1 MFCHKCGAKLVNG
14 ALFCSKCGTRVPEE
28 IVKEMEG
35 TAASSTPVSVSP
47 SSSLQEPEP
56 VPTSVSEP
64 ESEPEPMPEPEPEPM
79 PEPEPKSEPMSEP
92 EPEPAP
98 EPAQESE
105 PEPEP
110 MPEPVPAPA
119 PVHVPT
125 PVPEPEPAPEP
136 EPESEPT
143 PEPEPGPA
151 RESEPVPVPVP
162 EEKIYLPVT
171 VTYSQLQQE
180 ETLLL
185 QDEQLAEPLQLTLRK
200 GMKHGMRLRLT
211 NAKTVPAAN
220 GAKRI
225 AVVKLFVVGGPSAAA
240 KTEPTPAQPPVRQTP
255 PRKTVSFA
263 PIHSAC
269 NFQLCAE
276 GALVTGY
283 KFGGADEG
291 GTIDIAPSGLTLYRK
306 SMAVGL
312 AFGAIGSAIEGKGK
326 QIATIRPE
334 DIKSFEKNTKNGRFL
349 DYRIHLKDGRVLKV
363 SFVAAQLDSVIS
375 AADKFLSQI

>member
-35 TAASSTPVSVSP
+35 TTASSKPVSVSP
-47 SSSLQEPEP
+47 SSSLPEPEP
-56 VPTSVSEP
+56 VPTFVPEP
-64 ESEPEPMPEPEPEPM
+64 ESEPEPIP
-79 PEPEPKSEPMSEP
+79 EP

-98 EPAQESE
+98 EPVQESE
-105 PEPEP
+105 PE
-110 MPEPVPAPA
+110 PEPVPAPA

-125 PVPEPEPAPEP
+125 PEPEPEPAPEP
-136 EPESEPT
+136 EPKSEPT
-143 PEPEPGPA
+143 P
-151 RESEPVPVPVP
+151 EPVPVPVP

-171 VTYSQLQQE
+171 VTYTQLQQE

-200 GMKHGMRLRLT
+200 GMKDGMRLRLT

-225 AVVKLFVVGGPSAAA
+225 AVVKLFVVGGPSAAS
-240 KTEPTPAQPPVRQTP
+240 KTEPTPAQPPVRQAAAQPTAPQPPVRQTP

-306 SMAVGL
+306 SKAVGL
-312 AFGAIGSAIEGKGK
+312 AFGVIGSAIEGKGK
-326 QIATIRPE
+326 QIAAIRPE

-363 SFVAAQLDSVIS
+363 SFAAAQLDSVIS

>member
-14 ALFCSKCGTRVPEE
+14 ALFCSTCGTRVPEE

-35 TAASSTPVSVSP
+35 TAASSKPVSVSP
-47 SSSLQEPEP
+47 SSSLPEPEP
-56 VPTSVSEP
+56 VPTFVPEP
-64 ESEPEPMPEPEPEPM
+64 ESEPEPMP
-79 PEPEPKSEPMSEP
+79 EP

-110 MPEPVPAPA
+110 MPEPAQESEPKPEPVPAPA

-136 EPESEPT
+136 EPKP
-143 PEPEPGPA
+143 
-151 RESEPVPVPVP
+151 EPVPVPVP

-171 VTYSQLQQE
+171 VTYTQLQQE

-200 GMKHGMRLRLT
+200 GMKDGMRLRLT

-240 KTEPTPAQPPVRQTP
+240 KTGPTPAQPPVRQAAAQPTAPQPPVRQTP

-263 PIHSAC
+263 SIHSAC

-306 SMAVGL
+306 SKAVGL

-326 QIATIRPE
+326 QFATIRPE

-363 SFVAAQLDSVIS
+363 SFIATQLDSVIS

>member
-1 MFCHKCGAKLVNG
+1 M
-14 ALFCSKCGTRVPEE
+14 
-28 IVKEMEG
+28 
-35 TAASSTPVSVSP
+35 
-47 SSSLQEPEP
+47 
-56 VPTSVSEP
+56 
-64 ESEPEPMPEPEPEPM
+64 
-79 PEPEPKSEPMSEP
+79 
-92 EPEPAP
+92 
-98 EPAQESE
+98 
-105 PEPEP
+105 
-110 MPEPVPAPA
+110 
-119 PVHVPT
+119 
-125 PVPEPEPAPEP
+125 
-136 EPESEPT
+136 
-143 PEPEPGPA
+143 
-151 RESEPVPVPVP
+151 SEPVPVPVP

-171 VTYSQLQQE
+171 VTYTQLLQE

-200 GMKHGMRLRLT
+200 GMKDGMRLRLT

-225 AVVKLFVVGGPSAAA
+225 AVVKLFVVGGPSAAS
-240 KTEPTPAQPPVRQTP
+240 KTEPTPAQPPVRQAAAQPTAPQPPVRQTP

-263 PIHSAC
+263 SIHSAC

-306 SMAVGL
+306 SKAVGL

-326 QIATIRPE
+326 QFATIRPE

-363 SFVAAQLDSVIS
+363 SFITTQLDSVIS

>member
-35 TAASSTPVSVSP
+35 TAAFSKPVSVSP
-47 SSSLQEPEP
+47 SSSLPESEP
-56 VPTSVSEP
+56 VPTFVPEP
-64 ESEPEPMPEPEPEPM
+64 ESEPEPIP
-79 PEPEPKSEPMSEP
+79 EP

-105 PEPEP
+105 PT
-110 MPEPVPAPA
+110 PEPVPAPA

-136 EPESEPT
+136 EPKP
-143 PEPEPGPA
+143 
-151 RESEPVPVPVP
+151 EPVPVPVP

-171 VTYSQLQQE
+171 VTYTQLQQE

-200 GMKHGMRLRLT
+200 GMKDGMRLRLT

-240 KTEPTPAQPPVRQTP
+240 KTGPTPAQPPVRQAAAQPTAPQPPVRQAAAQPTAPQPPVRQTP

-263 PIHSAC
+263 SIHSAC

-306 SMAVGL
+306 SKAVGL

-326 QIATIRPE
+326 QFATIRPE

-363 SFVAAQLDSVIS
+363 SFVTAQLDSVIS

>member
-35 TAASSTPVSVSP
+35 TAASSKPVSVSP
-47 SSSLQEPEP
+47 SSSLPEPEP
-56 VPTSVSEP
+56 VPTFVPEP
-64 ESEPEPMPEPEPEPM
+64 ESEPEPMP
-79 PEPEPKSEPMSEP
+79 EP

-110 MPEPVPAPA
+110 MPEPAQESEPKPEPVPAPA

-136 EPESEPT
+136 EPKP
-143 PEPEPGPA
+143 
-151 RESEPVPVPVP
+151 EPVPVPVP

-171 VTYSQLQQE
+171 VTYTQLQQE

-200 GMKHGMRLRLT
+200 GMKDGMRLRLT

-240 KTEPTPAQPPVRQTP
+240 KTGPTPAQPPVRQAAAQPTAPQPPVRQTP

-263 PIHSAC
+263 SIHSAC

-306 SMAVGL
+306 SKAVGL

-326 QIATIRPE
+326 QFATIRPE

-363 SFVAAQLDSVIS
+363 SFIATQLDSVIS

>member
-35 TAASSTPVSVSP
+35 TAASSKPVSVLP

-56 VPTSVSEP
+56 VPTFVPEP
-64 ESEPEPMPEPEPEPM
+64 ESESEPIPEPEPEPV
-79 PEPEPKSEPMSEP
+79 
-92 EPEPAP
+92 P

-105 PEPEP
+105 PK
-110 MPEPVPAPA
+110 PEPVPAPA
-119 PVHVPT
+119 PVYVPT
-125 PVPEPEPAPEP
+125 PVPEPEPAPEQGPKPEPESAPEP
-136 EPESEPT
+136 EPESEPM
-143 PEPEPGPA
+143 
-151 RESEPVPVPVP
+151 SEPVPVPVP

-171 VTYSQLQQE
+171 VTYTQLQQE

-200 GMKHGMRLRLT
+200 GMKDGMRLRLT

-225 AVVKLFVVGGPSAAA
+225 AVVKLFVVGGPSAAS
-240 KTEPTPAQPPVRQTP
+240 KTEPTPAQPPVRQAAAQSTAPQPPVRQTP

-263 PIHSAC
+263 SIHSAC

-306 SMAVGL
+306 SKAVGL
-312 AFGAIGSAIEGKGK
+312 AFGVIGSAIEGKGK

-334 DIKSFEKNTKNGRFL
+334 DIKSFEKNTKNGRLL

-363 SFVAAQLDSVIS
+363 SFVAAQLDSMIS